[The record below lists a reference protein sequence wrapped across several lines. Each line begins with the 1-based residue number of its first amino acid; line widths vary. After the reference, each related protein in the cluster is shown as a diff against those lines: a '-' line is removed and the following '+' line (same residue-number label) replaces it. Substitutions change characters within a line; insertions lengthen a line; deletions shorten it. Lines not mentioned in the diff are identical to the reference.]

1 MKVVNIL
8 GVNYEVEDH
17 FNWLVNDVNGVVW
30 VTAKRPVWVED
41 YKTWIPDGFGSME
54 ILYAPDQPID
64 QQATLTQI

>member
-1 MKVVNIL
+1 MKVVEIL

-17 FNWLVNDVNGVVW
+17 FNWLVKDVDGVVW
-30 VTAKRPVWVED
+30 VTAKRPIWVED

-64 QQATLTQI
+64 QQATLTKL

>member
-1 MKVVNIL
+1 MKVVEIL

-17 FNWLVNDVNGVVW
+17 FNWLVRDVDGVVW
-30 VTAKRPVWVED
+30 VTAKRPIWVED

-64 QQATLTQI
+64 QQATLTKL

>member
-1 MKVVNIL
+1 MKVVEIL

-17 FNWLVNDVNGVVW
+17 FNWLVNDVDGVVW
-30 VTAKRPVWVED
+30 VTAKRPVWAED

>member
-1 MKVVNIL
+1 MKVVEIL

-17 FNWLVNDVNGVVW
+17 FNWLVKDVDGVVW
-30 VTAKRPVWVED
+30 VSAKRPIWVEE

-64 QQATLTQI
+64 QQATLTKL

>member
-1 MKVVNIL
+1 MKVVEIL

-17 FNWLVNDVNGVVW
+17 FNWLVKDVDGVVW
-30 VTAKRPVWVED
+30 VVAKRPIWVED

-64 QQATLTQI
+64 QQATLTKI

>member
-1 MKVVNIL
+1 MKVVEIL

-17 FNWLVNDVNGVVW
+17 FNWLVRDVDGVVW
-30 VTAKRPVWVED
+30 VTAKRPIWVGE

>member
-1 MKVVNIL
+1 MKVVEIL

-17 FNWLVNDVNGVVW
+17 FNWLVKDVDGVVW
-30 VTAKRPVWVED
+30 VTAKRPIWVEE

>member
-1 MKVVNIL
+1 MKVVEIL

-17 FNWLVNDVNGVVW
+17 FNWLVNDVDGVVW
-30 VTAKRPVWVED
+30 VTAKRPIWVED

>member
-17 FNWLVNDVNGVVW
+17 FNWLVNDVGGVVW

>member
-1 MKVVNIL
+1 MKVVEIL

-17 FNWLVNDVNGVVW
+17 FNWLVRDVDGVVW
-30 VTAKRPVWVED
+30 VTAKRPIWLED
-41 YKTWIPDGFGSME
+41 YKTWIPAGLGYMK

>member
-17 FNWLVNDVNGVVW
+17 FNWLVNDVDGVVW

>member
-1 MKVVNIL
+1 MKVVEIL

-17 FNWLVNDVNGVVW
+17 FNWLVRDVDGVVW
-30 VTAKRPVWVED
+30 VVAKRPIWLED
-41 YKTWIPDGFGSME
+41 YKTWIPDGFGSMK